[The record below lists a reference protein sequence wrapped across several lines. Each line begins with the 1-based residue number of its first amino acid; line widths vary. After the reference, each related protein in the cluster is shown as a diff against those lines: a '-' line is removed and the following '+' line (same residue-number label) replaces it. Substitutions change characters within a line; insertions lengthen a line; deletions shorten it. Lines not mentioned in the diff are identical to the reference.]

1 MKPIFGIDITLD
13 KNNEN
18 INCDRFISKSISGET
33 KQGFEEKTEGFNDTV
48 KKSQLPGWIQIVKYI
63 LGLYAI
69 IVAVGVLRALTSV
82 NIQQAFSNAP
92 VLIISGIVCAA
103 LWLGLHLYSK
113 KKEKDVF
120 EEMDAEE
127 QVASIE
133 EDVNKI
139 YEELGV
145 PQNAAAVDILLFKY
159 KEKDGKIIPKT
170 VGMQTCEFFNME
182 VKIFVRDGKLHLADV
197 ENLYSFDMSKLKSI
211 ETINKSTSL
220 LSWNKEIGYDEERY
234 KKHKISVNNL
244 GNIIIKPY
252 HILALEHNGEEW
264 GLYFPCYELEIFEIL
279 TGLKAE

>member
-145 PQNAAAVDILLFKY
+145 PQNAATVDILLFKY

-182 VKIFVRDGKLHLADV
+182 VKIFVRDGRLHLADV
-197 ENLYSFDMSKLKSI
+197 ENLYSFDMSRLKSI

-252 HILALEHNGEEW
+252 HILTLEHNGEEW

>member
-279 TGLKAE
+279 TGLRAE

>member
-182 VKIFVRDGKLHLADV
+182 VKIFVRDGRLHLADV
-197 ENLYSFDMSKLKSI
+197 ENLYSFDMSRLKSI

-252 HILALEHNGEEW
+252 HILTLEHNGEEW

>member
-18 INCDRFISKSISGET
+18 INCDKFISKSISGET

-82 NIQQAFSNAP
+82 GIQQAFSNAP

-197 ENLYSFDMSKLKSI
+197 ENLYSFDMSRLKSI

-252 HILALEHNGEEW
+252 HILTLEHNGEEW

>member
-82 NIQQAFSNAP
+82 GIQQAFSNAP

-133 EDVNKI
+133 EDVDKI

-197 ENLYSFDMSKLKSI
+197 ENLYSFDMSRLKSI

-220 LSWNKEIGYDEERY
+220 LSWNKQIGYDEERY

-252 HILALEHNGEEW
+252 HILTLELNGEEW

>member
-133 EDVNKI
+133 EDVDKI

-182 VKIFVRDGKLHLADV
+182 VKIFVRDGRLHLADV
-197 ENLYSFDMSKLKSI
+197 ENLYSFDMSRLKSI

-252 HILALEHNGEEW
+252 HILTLEHNGEEW

>member
-133 EDVNKI
+133 EDVDKI

-197 ENLYSFDMSKLKSI
+197 ENLYSFDMSRLKSI

-252 HILALEHNGEEW
+252 HILTLEHNGEEW

-279 TGLKAE
+279 TGLRAE